1 MLSSIKQ
8 LIKTYWKP
16 FLLIFTIY
24 SVGLITMMRDHYLV
38 LDDLSRSV
46 YGYDWGQDWNRV
58 TSSIVGYLIHQSIT
72 IFDISPINQ
81 LIAIVIFSLS
91 SLLLAK
97 LFTKKLTIPV
107 LIFSCLIGLCPFM
120 INAWQFHFDSPF
132 FALAILVSILPY
144 TLYWGKLN
152 LSFLKTPSKT
162 TTKIFHLDLGL
173 AKFLRA
179 ILVTT
184 ICLSIMWTS
193 FQPANGIFLVLGL
206 GLILKNFLEKKKQPY
221 ITIIT
226 FVACYIIAAI
236 IAYLTTRTMT
246 GYRNIDTFPLNQL
259 IPGILTNIGNTVYA
273 IFDSLSATWAILLPI
288 SIVCLVAY
296 ACLTQKSV
304 RPVFILFYLIF
315 SIPFAI
321 SSYLLLVVFP
331 TPGRTFVGV
340 CFAFTVFC
348 LLCIT
353 AKPTDNPHQKSFNKK
368 SLLLIPAFILLYS
381 FCTFSWSYGNAL
393 AEQTDYDNF
402 RITLVMH
409 DLANI
414 YKTNTEKDQV
424 TLEIINSSGLSATM
438 VQEFRAFPATRYT
451 YHVTQTGINQF
462 SNTGYIKPM
471 FFYANSFHYPYST
484 NRTKEQPT
492 RIELYDCDTPGY
504 ITLIDNYY
512 HEIRELPIKDKEEDR
527 TVICLIF
534 HDQAK
539 NPQEDTLE
547 KGPFLFHEIDNSNPS
562 DS

>member
-1 MLSSIKQ
+1 
-8 LIKTYWKP
+8 
-16 FLLIFTIY
+16 
-24 SVGLITMMRDHYLV
+24 MRDHYLV

-107 LIFSCLIGLCPFM
+107 LVFSCLIGLCPFM

-206 GLILKNFLEKKKQPY
+206 GLILKNFLEKKKQPH

-288 SIVCLVAY
+288 SIVCLVVY

-321 SSYLLLVVFP
+321 SAYLLLVVFP

-340 CFAFTVFC
+340 CFAFAIFC

-353 AKPTDNPHQKSFNKK
+353 TSKSSKQVSFNKK
-368 SLLLIPAFILLYS
+368 SLLFIPAFILLYS
-381 FCTFSWSYGNAL
+381 FCTFYWSYGNAL

-402 RITLVMH
+402 RLTLAH
-409 DLANI
+409 NDLAKL
-414 YKTNTEKDQV
+414 YTTPAEKDHIYLQ
-424 TLEIINSSGLSATM
+424 IIGSTGLSATM
-438 VQEFRAFPATRYT
+438 IQEFRAFPATRYT
-451 YHVTQTGINQF
+451 YHISQMGANQY
-462 SNTGYIKPM
+462 SLMGYLK
-471 FFYANSFHYPYST
+471 FNSFYANNYYYPFT
-484 NRTKEQPT
+484 TLHPVVG
-492 RIELYDCDTPGY
+492 LYDCNVDGY
-504 ITLIDNYY
+504 KILSNSYY
-512 HEIRELPIKDKEEDR
+512 HEIRELPTKDEESGN
-527 TVICLIF
+527 TVVCLIF
-534 HDQAK
+534 HDYVKNLQA
-539 NPQEDTLE
+539 DDLE
-547 KGPFLFHEIDNSNPS
+547 KAPTVFHEIENVIND
-562 DS
+562 